1 MDDVDMATSPFLFLV
16 LGGIALLLFFYLF
29 RSTKTKMDQAAAPRR
44 HFSYEC
50 VVTPIEK
57 ANGEV
62 RGKFPELATVDSES
76 GIALV
81 RFGLF
86 NWGELDLTAAQID
99 KPVSVVFPKGTKV
112 LSATLGE
119 TIKTDFTLPEP
130 LKIEDNRIDFP
141 KFGIA
146 ARGTLIF
153 NFIVRGVGTPEAVV
167 GEIEGGV
174 PIRRLS

>member
-1 MDDVDMATSPFLFLV
+1 MDDVDIATSPLLFLI
-16 LGGIALLLFFYLF
+16 LGGIGLILFFYLF
-29 RSTKTKMDQAAAPRR
+29 RSTKTKVDQATAPRR
-44 HFSYEC
+44 RFTYEC

-62 RGKFPELATVDSES
+62 RGKFPELATVTSET

-86 NWGELDLTAAQID
+86 NWGELDLTEAQVD
-99 KPVSVVFPKGTKV
+99 TPVSVVFPEGTQV

-130 LKIEDNRIDFP
+130 LKIAGNRIDFP

-153 NFIVRGVGTPEAVV
+153 NFIVRGTGTPEAVI